1 MELTELIEKVKQHD
15 RQAFEELYNQYYP
28 MGFSLSLQFVK
39 NESDALDI
47 MQDAFITVYSKLD
60 SLEDTSKFKS
70 WYMQIVANKCRDF
83 LKKQNPLSFTDAN
96 AYDDEGALKFDIE
109 ETDRDF
115 IPESAV
121 DYSETVRIVDE
132 MIAELP
138 EEQRLCILL
147 YFANDMK
154 IPEIAKALQVSE
166 ATVKS
171 RLKYGKDK
179 IRAKTDEYQKKTG
192 TKLYGLTGLSILPF
206 MRWALSRMPQ
216 VTPNN
221 SAEAF
226 ANIMNSVAESGKNV
240 TSAIIQQATS
250 AVSNTADK
258 TAKAGNIFSSLT
270 VTQKVVSG
278 VIAGAIV
285 VGSSVGIAKSIDNK
299 NKVSPTSD
307 KTSSIQIN
315 TQVQSQSRLPLQLED
330 FIEIEYSGSNK
341 NGIASLNVNFSEL
354 DVVFDQNKIKD
365 FLEGSNITNLSP
377 SVSSL
382 MEFTI
387 SKSESLSNGDTLTIT
402 ISPTK
407 SLQDAEK
414 SIEDIAEFFNL
425 DFNTQMKFTV
435 EGLGEFQEIDIF
447 SMIKDYIIYEGP
459 NGNAFAYFDFP
470 DNYRKAV
477 SDRISLEFSSAEVTV
492 FVDGASIGTIDISLI
507 APNPKVEIENN
518 LEFIFEENG
527 PLTNGEMLT
536 IELGDY
542 YLSEILKKLNPL
554 GYTIENLTYELEVEG
569 L

>member
-1 MELTELIEKVKQHD
+1 MALTELIEKVKKHD
-15 RQAFEELYNQYYP
+15 KQAFEELYNQYYP

-60 SLEDTSKFKS
+60 SLEDASRFKS

-83 LKKQNPLSFTDAN
+83 LKKQKPLSFTDAN
-96 AYDDEGALKFDIE
+96 AYDEEGALKFDIE

-147 YFANDMK
+147 YFANDMS

-179 IRAKTDEYQKKTG
+179 IRAKTNEYQKKTG
-192 TKLYGLTGLSILPF
+192 SKLYGLTGLSILPF
-206 MRWALSRMPQ
+206 MRWALNQMPP

-221 SAEAF
+221 TAEAF
-226 ANIMNSVAESGKNV
+226 ANIMNSVAGSSKNITSGIIRQ
-240 TSAIIQQATS
+240 TASAIS
-250 AVSNTADK
+250 DTADK
-258 TAKAGNIFSSLT
+258 TTKAGNIFSSLT
-270 VTQKVVSG
+270 ATQKVVSG
-278 VIAGAIV
+278 AIAGVIV
-285 VGSSVGIAKSIDNK
+285 VGSSVGIAISSNSNNK
-299 NKVSPTSD
+299 DSHSSD
-307 KTSSIQIN
+307 KNTTVQIH
-315 TQVQSQSRLPLQLED
+315 TQTQSQSRLPLQLED
-330 FIEIEYSGSNK
+330 YIEIEYSGSNK
-341 NGIASLNVNFSEL
+341 NGTAALNVNFSEL
-354 DVVFDQNKIKD
+354 DVVFDQNKIKK
-365 FLEGSNITNLSP
+365 FLDGLSLTNLSP

-382 MEFTI
+382 LEFTLL
-387 SKSESLSNGDTLTIT
+387 SSDSLSNGDTLTIT

-407 SLQDAEK
+407 NLQNAGKD
-414 SIEDIAEFFNL
+414 IEDVANFFNL
-425 DFNTQMKFTV
+425 NFNTQMKFTV
-435 EGLGEFQEIDIF
+435 EGLNEFQEIEIF
-447 SMIKDYIIYEGP
+447 SMVKDYIFYEGP
-459 NGNAFAYFDFP
+459 NGNAFAYFNFP
-470 DNYRKAV
+470 DNYQKTV

-492 FVDGASIGTIDISLI
+492 FIDGAMIGTIDLSLI

-527 PLTNGEMLT
+527 PLTNGEILS

-542 YLSEILKKLNPL
+542 SLSEILKELNPL
-554 GYTIENLTYELEVEG
+554 GYTIETLTYELEVTG